1 MWSFFT
7 DVVDNDSKTLEV
19 MESNNNQQSHN
30 SQEEWQKEIEEPNAL
45 AYVIFNSRDYS
56 KYFAKNHN
64 WIHIRYVILRIRYIP
79 REVVPRAEVG
89 PLFD

>member
-1 MWSFFT
+1 MECYCGQSFT

-30 SQEEWQKEIEEPNAL
+30 SQEEWQKETEEPNAL

-56 KYFAKNHN
+56 KYFAKNQD
-64 WIHIRYVILRIRYIP
+64 WIHIR
-79 REVVPRAEVG
+79 
-89 PLFD
+89 